1 MKTQTVTWINV
12 DDELPKDGQQ
22 VLCVQD
28 PETTGTKE
36 PLVGIFNASTKRFL
50 CLQPTIYANLETG
63 RGAWVDIIYWMPLP
77 KTPKQLS

>member
-12 DDELPKDGQQ
+12 KDELPKNEQK

-28 PETTGTKE
+28 PKTTATKE
-36 PLVGIFNASTKRFL
+36 PLLGIFNKRTGRFL
-50 CLQPTIYANLETG
+50 CPEPTIYADLETG